1 MSTNNDGQNA
11 PAIKKPNK
19 ALNELLERPDIKKRI
34 DAILRDN
41 APQFV
46 TTIIQLV
53 NSSTNLAECTSLSII
68 NGALTAAAMGLEIN
82 SNLGYAYLI
91 PYKNHQKQV
100 TEAQFQMGYKGF
112 RRLALNTGLFKVIN
126 ETDVRQGEKGEVNRM
141 TGETQWNWVQDD
153 DEREKLPVIGYLS
166 YFKTVN
172 GLESVFYMTVGQLE
186 AHAAKYSKTYNRADS
201 KWKTDKPAMSLKTVT
216 KLNLSK
222 KAPLSIE
229 NIANRNLR
237 LALDADQAIVRDF
250 DGENGSF
257 DYEDN
262 PIQDADFTI
271 VDPKAKAD
279 ASIDETMKK
288 INENGNK

>member
-1 MSTNNDGQNA
+1 MSTNNDGQNT

-19 ALNELLERPDIKKRI
+19 ALNELLDRPDIKKRI
-34 DAILRDN
+34 EAILRDN

-53 NSSTNLAECTSLSII
+53 NSSTNLAECTPLSII

-91 PYKNHQKQV
+91 PYRNNSKGGIQ
-100 TEAQFQMGYKGF
+100 EAQFQVGAKGY
-112 RRLALNTGLFKVIN
+112 RRLALNTGIFKIIH
-126 ETDVRQGEKGEVNRM
+126 ETDVREGERGEVNRM
-141 TGETQWNWVQDD
+141 TGQTQWNWVQDE
-153 DEREKLPVIGYLS
+153 DERNKLPVVGYLS
-166 YFKTVN
+166 YFLTVN
-172 GLESVFYMTVGQLE
+172 GLESTYYMTVAQLE

-201 KWKTDKPAMSLKTVT
+201 KWKTDKPAMSLKTVA

-229 NIANRNLR
+229 NVANRHLR

-250 DGENGSF
+250 DGENAKF
-257 DYEDN
+257 DFEDN

-279 ASIDETMKK
+279 ASINETLNK
-288 INENGNK
+288 IAENGK